1 MLSSKEAH
9 LSLASHIVNKPPN
22 HKIFRRRMQDRKEF
36 FLSLAIIFVTVLLM
50 IGAYLRWLPLNFAV
64 GPYRFVHWLGWIGTF
79 FIAISTPMF
88 YILRRRYPKR
98 NVVMTRIHTF
108 GNLFAFMLISIH
120 FAQQASRSV
129 HPEDHTG
136 LTIFII
142 VSILVASGFLNR
154 FQILERGTLYPPH
167 RNRFLHVSLTSAFY
181 IVVIIHI
188 LHSLGFLVF
197 I

>member
-1 MLSSKEAH
+1 MKNYRNL
-9 LSLASHIVNKPPN
+9 
-22 HKIFRRRMQDRKEF
+22 EF
-36 FLSLAIIFVTVLLM
+36 WSALAIIVITFLIM
-50 IGAYLRWLPLNFAV
+50 IGTYLRWLPLNFV
-64 GPYRFVHWLGWIGTF
+64 IGPYRFTHWLGWIGTF
-79 FIAISTPMF
+79 ITAISTPMF

-98 NVVMTRIHTF
+98 NVAMTTIHTF
-108 GNLFAFMLISIH
+108 SNLFAFMLISIH

-142 VSILVASGFLNR
+142 MSILVVSGFLHK
-154 FQILERGTLYPPH
+154 FQILAKGTLYPPH
-167 RNRFLHVSLTSAFY
+167 RNRFLHVSLTTAFY

-188 LHSLGFLVF
+188 LHGLGILVF